1 MAILI
6 VDPYMEDR
14 LVAER
19 RASGADRYDEVW
31 EGVYMMTPVPNT
43 EHQRIVGRL
52 TSLLLEIIDLPG
64 LGEVCPGV
72 NLTRRD
78 IKDWTQDFRV
88 PDVAVLLY
96 DGTGQDCDSH
106 WRGAADFL
114 VEVTSPGDKSRE
126 KIPFY
131 SQLGVGEVL
140 LVDRAPW
147 SLELL
152 RLQDGELKSIGR
164 STTEKSDVLHST
176 KVSLTFQLL
185 PGEPRPRIQVEHAES
200 GRSWTV

>member
-6 VDPYMEDR
+6 VDPFMEDR

-31 EGVYMMTPVPNT
+31 EGVYVMTPVPNT
-43 EHQRIVGRL
+43 EHQRLVGRL
-52 TSLLLEIIDLPG
+52 TSILLEIIDLPG

-78 IKDWTQDFRV
+78 IEDWTQDYRV

-96 DGTGQDCDSH
+96 DGGGEDCDTH
-106 WRGAADFL
+106 WQGGVDFL

-131 SQLGVGEVL
+131 SQLGVRELL
-140 LVDRAPW
+140 LVDRDPW
-147 SLELL
+147 SLEHYRHQKGQLDKVA
-152 RLQDGELKSIGR
+152 Q
-164 STTEKSDVLHST
+164 STLDADDVLSST
-176 KVSLTFQLL
+176 VVPLTFQIL
-185 PGEPRPRIQVEHAES
+185 PGDPRPQIQVEHSES
-200 GRSWTV
+200 GRSWMV